1 MLPPGGMYLLA
12 AEVKH
17 FTEPSLACA
26 QKLRQPRLPQTL
38 QALSQVPDESL

>member
-12 AEVKH
+12 AEVKR

-26 QKLRQPRLPQTL
+26 QKLRQPTLPQTL